1 MLWYFTWRDTRGK
14 AILTL
19 AQRFPRL
26 KQLKLHLFL
35 LPKHKTKEKFL
46 WMGNKEKWTSLLKK
60 SKKNLVRLK
69 PRHRHKNVKLFWGIL
84 FSGSFYFA
92 KSHAICFYNLTR
104 EKNSRFSLQK
114 NCFLFRDAMLLLML
128 NMNAGN
134 IYVNSLLFLH
144 VCTYFNK

>member
-35 LPKHKTKEKFL
+35 LPKTQNQRKVPVD
-46 WMGNKEKWTSLLKK
+46 GKWTSLLKK
-60 SKKNLVRLK
+60 GKKNLVRLK

-84 FSGSFYFA
+84 FGGSFYFA